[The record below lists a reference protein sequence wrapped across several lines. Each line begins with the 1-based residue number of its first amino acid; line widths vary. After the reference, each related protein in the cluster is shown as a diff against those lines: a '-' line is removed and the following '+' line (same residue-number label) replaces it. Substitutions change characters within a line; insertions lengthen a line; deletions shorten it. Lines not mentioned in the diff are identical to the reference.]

1 MGGEPNAAKA
11 PPESFGLC
19 SPGKVFPSST
29 SKKKRKKAKR
39 LTCLI
44 ISAPPDRWQYLKSEI
59 PTSQIQHFVLKI
71 FPMGFDGQSL

>member
-19 SPGKVFPSST
+19 SPGKVFPNT
-29 SKKKRKKAKR
+29 SKKEREKAKR

-59 PTSQIQHFVLKI
+59 PTSQLQHFVLKI
-71 FPMGFDGQSL
+71 SPMGFDGQSL